1 MTEAEIKAIVDK
13 VADIAAVLAEAD
25 PDDKA
30 EMFRQLA
37 LKLPTIG
44 QTASPSS
51 DRGTPALA
59 NRWCPKGDLNPYSGG
74 TPPNR
79 WSITSPS

>member
-51 DRGTPALA
+51 DRGNPGIGKSMVSEGGLEHA
-59 NRWCPKGDLNPYSGG
+59 NRGYIPGSGIF
-74 TPPNR
+74 TQR
-79 WSITSPS
+79 R